1 MTQRWRSEFCDPANP
16 GVRETGQFR
25 TNALLLITV
34 SCKFIIIDVPM
45 RKYFWLNRAY
55 VNTFCLLIYFNF
67 WIKRFLS
74 LSILWLLENVSSLLI
89 KINFNIPTAFKTVG
103 ICTHI
108 IFFINLLLSWLL
120 LGKTLWP
127 TANVSAGLDLWHC
140 WKLFQSSQINFSLP
154 NAWQRSTRPKGS
166 PDVWL
171 PNSLSRWRDL
181 SYAVND
187 CYRAINIPKIWV
199 FIHRKR
205 VLKSS
210 IYRHN
215 Q

>member
-1 MTQRWRSEFCDPANP
+1 MSYVSTFCI
-16 GVRETGQFR
+16 F
-25 TNALLLITV
+25 LLFFLAKPV
-34 SCKFIIIDVPM
+34 IIYNVTL
-45 RKYFWLNRAY
+45 RKYFVFAVVPFR
-55 VNTFCLLIYFNF
+55 
-67 WIKRFLS
+67 
-74 LSILWLLENVSSLLI
+74 LW
-89 KINFNIPTAFKTVG
+89 G

-108 IFFINLLLSWLL
+108 IFFFINLLLSWLL

-140 WKLFQSSQINFSLP
+140 WKLFQSSRINFSLP

-171 PNSLSRWRDL
+171 PNSLYRWRDL

-187 CYRAINIPKIWV
+187 CYRATNIPKVWSTEN
-199 FIHRKR
+199 
-205 VLKSS
+205 VLKSC
-210 IYRHN
+210 IYHHN